1 MNFTTMPPSKRNV
14 RDTIEALKAIIDE
27 SLKRPEKKQEFV
39 DEGSIQLIIG
49 LCDVKNIDWS
59 LGTYCAAALRILAH
73 GNGKVKAKIV
83 GQGGIP
89 PLLRLCDPELV
100 SDDAGADI
108 TEDSHWRFLAHE
120 QAAAVLRLISYQN
133 PSCRAELITAG
144 AIKYLVGLCDVFNPD
159 GCHSNCCKSICEQ
172 SIAASRLLY
181 DLTYKKKLVGKVK
194 EMTVEE
200 IRDKAVKLI
209 RNGLVSGLIEVN
221 RMLSIDLYDTTMDY
235 QDVRISD
242 ELIKSQLMW
251 PNMSLDQTDSSEEKE
266 KYVNPKDR
274 EFRWAD
280 VYATEVIDAC
290 HFWAHVGGKPVIEKM
305 EAINRELLSQEQI
318 PLNSIPEPGTFVSVC
333 EMIGGHR
340 DTYRA
345 QVLSLAQST
354 DGSLT
359 AKVFAIDNGFTKEVS
374 GACLCVLPEHLLGVA
389 AQATLCCLSG
399 IQDPPKSAEI
409 LEHAAGA
416 LRNLTEESNSYRL
429 YVAARQGLEFL
440 LKLCTIPNR
449 GICKEAVGALL
460 NLAINTKVRVRIG
473 FLGGIQVLLDVCQRF
488 SQDEEIILLAIGG
501 IQNLVQDSYVN
512 RCRLADSH
520 GLIILSQVY
529 YNSESDPV
537 KTRCLHAIKN
547 LLGNSIT
554 NLENGVLQVNR
565 QTNTNFT
572 YDTRSIVDEERKFS
586 LAVSDDGPP
595 CENRHRPRR
604 RRRRLRRGEVE
615 PKPTPVALS
624 PENLKRSSTGES
636 EGFSDYDNSGSYEDT
651 DGDTDGERLVTNKQ
665 VQLKGPGCNDDK
677 DVDKERY
684 YIQGYHVPFSEDDLH
699 DFRPQANINNVSTR
713 QVARSLCAFLNSD
726 KCGTVYLGIRKD
738 GVIAGLKIDRKQRD
752 QLRLGVDE
760 CMDRFNPSVKH
771 HCYQVDFVP
780 VVRNQGSDRPSSR
793 KQVEDRFV
801 VEIRIVSCT
810 GQIYTTNHGKCYFR
824 QKGRNEE
831 LTTQEV
837 RERTIK
843 EQENL
848 YNSEM
853 HRLRMEL
860 EDMKKQLQEK
870 SSRFDDKKPHSFNRP
885 DISPTIS
892 EKMEKTSINDDRRA
906 KMPGTVIG
914 SSNSL
919 DESQQD
925 VQEANCVIS

>member
-1 MNFTTMPPSKRNV
+1 MPPSKRNV

-49 LCDVKNIDWS
+49 LCDVKTIDWS
-59 LGTYCAAALRILAH
+59 LGAYCAAVLRILAH

-83 GQGGIP
+83 GRGGIP

-100 SDDAGADI
+100 SDDAGIA
-108 TEDSHWRFLAHE
+108 EDAHWRFLAHE
-120 QAAAVLRLISYQN
+120 QAAAVLHIISFQN
-133 PSCRAELITAG
+133 PSCQAEMVTAG
-144 AIKYLVGLCDVFNPD
+144 AIKYLVGLCDVFNPE
-159 GCHSNCCKSICEQ
+159 GCHSNCCKSVSEQ
-172 SIAASRLLY
+172 SIDASKLLY

-200 IRDKAVKLI
+200 IREKAVKLI

-221 RMLSIDLYDTTMDY
+221 RLFSIDLYDTTMDY

-242 ELIKSQLMW
+242 ELIKSKLMW
-251 PNMSLDQTDSSEEKE
+251 PNMSLDQLESSGEKE
-266 KYVNPKDR
+266 KFVNPKDR

-280 VYATEVIDAC
+280 IYVTEVIDAC

-305 EAINRELLSQEQI
+305 EAINRELLSQDQI
-318 PLNSIPEPGTFVSVC
+318 PLNSIPEPGTFVFVC

-345 QVLSLAQST
+345 QVLSLDQKT

-374 GACLCVLPEHLLGVA
+374 STCLYVLPEHLMGFPT
-389 AQATLCCLSG
+389 QATLCCLSG

-429 YVAARQGLEFL
+429 YVTAQQGLEFL
-440 LKLCTIPNR
+440 LKLCTVQNR
-449 GICKEAVGALL
+449 GVCKEAVGALL
-460 NLAINTKVRVRIG
+460 NLAISTKVRVRIG
-473 FLGGIQVLLDVCQRF
+473 FLGGIQVLLDVCRRF
-488 SQDEEIILLAIGG
+488 SQDEEVLFLAIGS

-512 RCRLADSH
+512 RCRLADSD
-520 GLIILSQVY
+520 GLITLSQVY

-554 NLENGVLQVNR
+554 NLENGVLQINTKTH
-565 QTNTNFT
+565 TNLT
-572 YDTRSIVDEERKFS
+572 YDTRSIVDEKRKFS
-586 LAVSDDGPP
+586 LAVSDDEPT
-595 CENRHRPRR
+595 CERGRRR

-636 EGFSDYDNSGSYEDT
+636 EGYSDYDNSASYEDT
-651 DGDTDGERLVTNKQ
+651 DGDTDGERLVTDKQ
-665 VQLKGPGCNDDK
+665 VQVQGPRCNDDK

-699 DFRPQANINNVSTR
+699 DFRPQANINSVSTR
-713 QVARSLCAFLNSD
+713 PVARSLCAFLNSD

-738 GVIAGLKIDRKQRD
+738 GVVAGLRIDRKQRD

-801 VEIRIVSCT
+801 VEIKILSCP

-824 QKGRNEE
+824 QKSRNEE

-843 EQENL
+843 EQQNL
-848 YNSEM
+848 YNSEV

-870 SSRFDDKKPHSFNRP
+870 SSRFDDERPHSFNQP
-885 DISPTIS
+885 DISPTIF
-892 EKMEKTSINDDRRA
+892 EKMEKTSITDDRKT
-906 KMPGTVIG
+906 KMPGTAMDP
-914 SSNSL
+914 SNSL
-919 DESQQD
+919 GGSQQED
-925 VQEANCVIS
+925 LQAANCVIS